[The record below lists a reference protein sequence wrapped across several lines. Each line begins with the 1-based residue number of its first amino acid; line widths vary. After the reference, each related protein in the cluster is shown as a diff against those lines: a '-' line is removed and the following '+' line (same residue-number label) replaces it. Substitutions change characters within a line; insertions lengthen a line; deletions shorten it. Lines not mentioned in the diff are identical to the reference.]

1 MTWTLDPHH
10 TSVAFSAKHMGVST
24 VRGRFDQVNADLE
37 LDDPNDPTTGR
48 GTITVQAASITTGSE
63 MRDGHLK
70 GADFLDVEKFPTIVF
85 TLKSVTETGDNFKA
99 IGDLT
104 IKGVTKEVALDYEH
118 NGLATDPYGND
129 HVGGSLTGTINR
141 TDWGLS
147 WNVPL
152 GGGGWLVGEK
162 VKLEI
167 DGELAKEKVPAEGAT
182 AGATA

>member
-24 VRGRFDQVNADLE
+24 VRGRFDQVDANLE

-48 GTITVQAASITTGSE
+48 GTITVQAGSITTGSD

-70 GADFLDVEKFPTIVF
+70 GADFLDVEKYPTIVF
-85 TLKSVTETGDNFKA
+85 TLKSVKETGNDNFKA

-118 NGLATDPYGND
+118 NGL
-129 HVGGSLTGTINR
+129 R
-141 TDWGLS
+141 
-147 WNVPL
+147 
-152 GGGGWLVGEK
+152 E
-162 VKLEI
+162 
-167 DGELAKEKVPAEGAT
+167 DGEHVLGHRYYAAIPADPRRAT
-182 AGATA
+182 AGPPARVLRRAGAQGSLRTR